1 MARTR
6 SLGGLV
12 GTTTQTPEAT
22 TEDTIGLVD
31 QEVSDPPPPTRAP
44 KPVRITV
51 DLPPGRHAA
60 LQQWCIDAATG
71 VGQPRVHGQQVMRA
85 LLGRLL
91 TDERLSRAIIADLR
105 GPVT

>member
-6 SLGGLV
+6 SLGGIV
-12 GTTTQTPEAT
+12 GTTT
-22 TEDTIGLVD
+22 
-31 QEVSDPPPPTRAP
+31 DPPQEQTSEDDQAISPPTPPARAP

-60 LQQWCIDAATG
+60 LQQWCLDAAVG

-85 LLGRLL
+85 LIGRLL
-91 TDERLSRAIIADLR
+91 TDERLSRQIIADLR
-105 GPVT
+105 GPAT

>member
-6 SLGGLV
+6 SLGGIV
-12 GTTTQTPEAT
+12 GTTTTTPKET
-22 TEDTIGLVD
+22 PPEHVGEVD
-31 QEVSDPPPPTRAP
+31 QAVSDPAPPTRAP

-60 LQQWCIDAATG
+60 LQRWCLDAAPG

-85 LLGRLL
+85 LIGRLL
-91 TDERLSRAIIADLR
+91 TDELLSRAIIADLR

>member
-6 SLGGLV
+6 PLGGIV
-12 GTTTQTPEAT
+12 GAAT
-22 TEDTIGLVD
+22 N
-31 QEVSDPPPPTRAP
+31 PPPEQTSAADQTTNTPTLPTRAP

-60 LQQWCIDAATG
+60 LQQWCLDAAPS

-85 LLGRLL
+85 LIGRLL
-91 TDERLSRAIIADLR
+91 TDERLSREVIADLR
-105 GPVT
+105 TPPNLRST